1 MSKPKNN
8 KLIPAKIIKKVTGK
22 IAALSCGAASIW
34 GLKQPKEP
42 PNSKALKFVR

>member
-8 KLIPAKIIKKVTGK
+8 KLIPAKITGK

-42 PNSKALKFVR
+42 RK